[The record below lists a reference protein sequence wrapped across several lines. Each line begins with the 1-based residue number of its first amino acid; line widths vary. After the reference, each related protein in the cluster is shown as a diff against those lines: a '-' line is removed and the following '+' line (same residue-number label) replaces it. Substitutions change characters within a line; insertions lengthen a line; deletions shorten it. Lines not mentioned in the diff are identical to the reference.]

1 MARPVAVIAVGIG
14 VWGVGVI
21 AIVAVLAVTAIGTGV
36 AVIATIAVGAMIDVV
51 MPAIAVDRPI
61 VQQTA
66 VAIMLHGEGVAV
78 SVVAVTV
85 IGGAAAL
92 HDIGDI
98 DQLARP
104 RILRLGLR
112 AHRNNAHPHADDH
125 RG

>member
-36 AVIATIAVGAMIDVV
+36 AVIATIAVGAMIAVV

-66 VAIMLHGEGVAV
+66 VAIMLHGEEVAV
-78 SVVAVTV
+78 AVVAVKV
-85 IGGAAAL
+85 IGGAAA
-92 HDIGDI
+92 HHAIGDI
-98 DQLARP
+98 DPHARQ

-112 AHRNNAHPHADDH
+112 AHRTQPQHDRTGAC
-125 RG
+125 

>member
-21 AIVAVLAVTAIGTGV
+21 AIVAVLSVTASGIGV

-51 MPAIAVDRPI
+51 MPAIAVDRPL

-78 SVVAVTV
+78 AVVAVTV
-85 IGGAAAL
+85 IGGAAAH

-98 DQLARP
+98 DQHARQ

-112 AHRNNAHPHADDH
+112 AQRNKAQPD
-125 RG
+125 GEC